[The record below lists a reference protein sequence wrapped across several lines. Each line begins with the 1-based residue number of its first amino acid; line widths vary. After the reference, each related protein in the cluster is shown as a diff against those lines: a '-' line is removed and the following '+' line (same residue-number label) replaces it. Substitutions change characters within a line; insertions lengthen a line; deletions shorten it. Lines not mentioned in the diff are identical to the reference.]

1 MERGHHLDTGDIVLL
16 VEGTVGPCIV
26 WRRVQGGLQ
35 EGLQRG
41 VRVWGQEGKMRLN
54 RWGRSA
60 LKIPRRRSTP
70 MPAGHRE
77 PQKVSHRGK
86 TGRFGIVRFY
96 DGRNV
101 ILLN

>member
-1 MERGHHLDTGDIVLL
+1 MEGGHHLDTTDIVLL
-16 VEGTVGPCIV
+16 VEGTAGPGTV
-26 WRRVQGGLQ
+26 WRRVQ
-35 EGLQRG
+35 EGLQSG

-54 RWGRSA
+54 KWVRGS

-86 TGRFGIVRFY
+86 ARCFGTVRF
-96 DGRNV
+96 
-101 ILLN
+101 